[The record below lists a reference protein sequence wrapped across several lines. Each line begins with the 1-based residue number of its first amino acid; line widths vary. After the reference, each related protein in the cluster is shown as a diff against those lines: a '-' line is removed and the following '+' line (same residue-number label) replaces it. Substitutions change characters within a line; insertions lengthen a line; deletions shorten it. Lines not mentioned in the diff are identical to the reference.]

1 MAVGPDGA
9 FILRVASDRTA
20 EITQRLVSAGVGVT
34 ELRSVERSLE
44 EVFME
49 LTGRE
54 SGA

>member
-1 MAVGPDGA
+1 
-9 FILRVASDRTA
+9 
-20 EITQRLVSAGVGVT
+20 LVSAGVGVT
-34 ELRSVERSLE
+34 ELRPVERSLE